1 MLLTLDADD
10 VPAQFAQMLATI
22 DAGYGVIITKAGQ
35 PIARLVPESAF
46 HKDDPEAAEDGLTP
60 EERHAREVMSAF
72 EAMMN
77 DSF

>member
-1 MLLTLDADD
+1 MLQIIDAED
-10 VPAQFAQMLATI
+10 VPARFADMLATI
-22 DAGYGVIITKAGQ
+22 DAGYGVIITRAGE

-46 HKDDPEAAEDGLTP
+46 HTEEEPAGDDLTHD
-60 EERHAREVMSAF
+60 EREAREVMAAF

>member
-10 VPAQFAQMLATI
+10 VPAQFADMLATI
-22 DAGYGVIITKAGQ
+22 DAGFGVIITKGGE

-46 HKDDPEAAEDGLTP
+46 RAEEPGETEDGLTP
-60 EERHAREVMSAF
+60 EEREAREVMAAF

>member
-1 MLLTLDADD
+1 MLLTLEAAD
-10 VPAQFAQMLATI
+10 VPAQFAEMLATI
-22 DAGYGVIITKAGQ
+22 EAGYGVIITRTGE

-46 HKDDPEAAEDGLTP
+46 HKDETDQLEDGLTP
-60 EERHAREVMSAF
+60 EEREAREVMSAF

>member
-1 MLLTLDADD
+1 MLLTLDAAD
-10 VPAQFAQMLATI
+10 VPAQFAEMLATI
-22 DAGYGVIITKAGQ
+22 EAGYGVIITKAGE

-46 HKDDPEAAEDGLTP
+46 HKDEAEQSEDGLTP
-60 EERHAREVMSAF
+60 EEREAREVMSAF